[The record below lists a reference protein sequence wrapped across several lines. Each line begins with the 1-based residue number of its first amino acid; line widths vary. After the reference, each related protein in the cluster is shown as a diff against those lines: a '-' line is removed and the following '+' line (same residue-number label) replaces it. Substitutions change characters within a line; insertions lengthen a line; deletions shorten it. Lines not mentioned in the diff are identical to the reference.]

1 MNKLVLPTQSE
12 DQVSGHCSLVASAMS
27 LTSPQVH
34 TAPVNQFNFALNK
47 SWIVWPRIEVKYN
60 LVPSK
65 R

>member
-34 TAPVNQFNFALNK
+34 TAPVYQFNFALNK
-47 SWIVWPRIEVKYN
+47 SWIV
-60 LVPSK
+60 
-65 R
+65 